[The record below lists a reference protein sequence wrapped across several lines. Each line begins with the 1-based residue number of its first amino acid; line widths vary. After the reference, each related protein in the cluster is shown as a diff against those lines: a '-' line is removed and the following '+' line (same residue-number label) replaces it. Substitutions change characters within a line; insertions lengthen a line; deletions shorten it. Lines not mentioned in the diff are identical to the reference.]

1 MAKSVVDGHG
11 PPAERDAGQLAL
23 DRETM
28 RELGYR
34 TVDMLVDRMADET
47 VPPLRRGTPAEM
59 AERLGGPAP
68 ADPKPFDEILTR
80 LEEDVLAFTS
90 RLDHPSF
97 FAFIPSCGTWPSALG
112 GLRRERVQHLRG
124 LVDGVGGP
132 DPGRARGAGLVQG
145 LGGLSGD
152 GRRQSPDRRL
162 RGQHDRP
169 RVRAREA
176 GRADVGPAD
185 GLRLRPVAQLAGAG
199 RARARLPARP
209 GARGSDGHV
218 AAPPS
223 GGARLGDGRRP
234 ARRPHPVVR
243 RRERWRDERRDD
255 RRAAGAR

>member
-97 FAFIPSCGTWPSALG
+97 FAFIPSCGTWPSALADFVASACNIYAGSRMESAGPTQVELEVLGWFKDWVGYRENAG
-112 GLRRERVQHLRG
+112 GSLLT
-124 LVDGVGGP
+124 
-132 DPGRARGAGLVQG
+132 
-145 LGGLSGD
+145 GD
-152 GRRQSPDRRL
+152 SAANMIA
-162 RGQHDRP
+162 
-169 RVRAREA
+169 VACAREK
-176 GRADVGPAD
+176 
-185 GLRLRPVAQLAGAG
+185 LAGPMSD
-199 RARARLPARP
+199 RL
-209 GARGSDGHV
+209 
-218 AAPPS
+218 
-223 GGARLGDGRRP
+223 
-234 ARRPHPVVR
+234 
-243 RRERWRDERRDD
+243 
-255 RRAAGAR
+255 